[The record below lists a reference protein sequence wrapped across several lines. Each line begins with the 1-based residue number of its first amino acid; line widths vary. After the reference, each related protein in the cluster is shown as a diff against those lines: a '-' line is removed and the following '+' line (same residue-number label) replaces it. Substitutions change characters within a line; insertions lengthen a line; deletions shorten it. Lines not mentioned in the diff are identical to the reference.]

1 MVRDK
6 FLSILWGQS
15 HRVRTL
21 SQYGKRHGAQM
32 ALEPV
37 VVHKLRIHISYKHG
51 AFMIQHRKGQGE

>member
-6 FLSILWGQS
+6 FRSILWGQS

-37 VVHKLRIHISYKHG
+37 VVRKLRIHISYKH
-51 AFMIQHRKGQGE
+51 